1 MKLTVIGSRSDGNAY
16 VLQNADEAIL
26 LEAGL
31 PFKKTLEALDYQL
44 SKVVGC
50 LVSHEHQD
58 HANHV
63 AEYLDNGVRVLA
75 SKGTAKGILERWVP
89 QNSMRVP
96 EAVPYNADGSFAQFT
111 LGGFTIVPFD
121 TIHSTEEP
129 TGFYIHHADIGTM
142 MFATDTGYL
151 PRPFAGLNNLMIEAN
166 YDPESLMERY
176 IAGKI
181 SERRYNHTAQ
191 GHMSIET
198 TIEAL
203 QANDLSKVN
212 NIILL
217 HLSEEHASPERFKE
231 MVYQATGKT
240 VYVARPGLEI
250 EFNATP
256 F

>member
-16 VLQNADEAIL
+16 VLQNADEALL

-31 PFKKTLEALDYQL
+31 PFKKTLESLDYQIN
-44 SKVVGC
+44 KVVGC

-63 AEYLDNGVRVLA
+63 AEYLDNGIRVLA
-75 SKGTAKGILERWVP
+75 SRGTTKAMQERWIP
-89 QNSMRVP
+89 KRVMHTP
-96 EAVPYNADGSFAQFT
+96 EVVPYNEDGTFAQFS
-111 LGGFTIVPFD
+111 LGGFTVVPFD

-166 YDPESLMERY
+166 YAPEVLQGRY
-176 IAGKI
+176 LAGKI
-181 SERRYNHTAQ
+181 TERRYNHTLQ
-191 GHMSIET
+191 GHMSIDT

-203 QANDLSKVN
+203 RANDLSRVN

-217 HLSEEHASPERFKE
+217 HLSEDHADPERFRE
-231 MVYQATGKT
+231 LVYQATGKT
-240 VYVARPGLEI
+240 VYVAQPGMEI

>member
-16 VLQNADEAIL
+16 VLQNAGEALL

-31 PFKKTLEALDYQL
+31 PFKKTLEALDYRID
-44 SKVVGC
+44 KVVGC

-63 AEYLDNGVRVLA
+63 AEYLDNGIRVLA
-75 SKGTAKGILERWVP
+75 SQGTTKGMIERWI
-89 QNSMRVP
+89 P
-96 EAVPYNADGSFAQFT
+96 EKLMHAPEVLPYNEDGTFAQFA
-111 LGGFTIVPFD
+111 LGGFTVVPFD

-129 TGFYIHHADIGTM
+129 TGFYIHHAEIGTM
-142 MFATDTGYL
+142 MFATDTCYL

-166 YDPESLMERY
+166 YDSEILEERY
-176 IAGKI
+176 LAGKI
-181 SERRYNHTAQ
+181 TERRFNHTLQ
-191 GHMSIET
+191 GHMCIDT

-203 QANDLSKVN
+203 RANDLSRVN

-217 HLSEEHASPERFKE
+217 HLSEDNADPKRFQA
-231 MVYQATGKT
+231 MVQQATGKT
-240 VYVARPGLEI
+240 VYIAEQGLEI
-250 EFNATP
+250 ELNKTP

>member
-16 VLQNADEAIL
+16 VLQNADEALL

-31 PFKKTLEALDYQL
+31 PFKKTLEALDYQIN
-44 SKVVGC
+44 KVVGC

-63 AEYLDNGVRVLA
+63 AEYLDNGIRVLA
-75 SKGTAKGILERWVP
+75 SRGTTKAMQERWIP
-89 QNSMRVP
+89 KRVMHAP
-96 EAVPYNADGSFAQFT
+96 EAVPYNEDGTFAQFS
-111 LGGFTIVPFD
+111 LGGFTVVPFD

-166 YDPESLMERY
+166 YAPEVLQERY
-176 IAGKI
+176 LAGKI
-181 SERRYNHTAQ
+181 TERRYNHTLQ
-191 GHMSIET
+191 GHMSIDT

-203 QANDLSKVN
+203 RANDLSRVN

-217 HLSEEHASPERFKE
+217 HLSEDHADPERFRE
-231 MVYQATGKT
+231 LVYQATGKT
-240 VYVARPGLEI
+240 VYVAQPGMEI

>member
-1 MKLTVIGSRSDGNAY
+1 MKLTIIGSRSDGNAY
-16 VLQNADEAIL
+16 VLQNAGEALL

-31 PFKKTLEALDYQL
+31 PFNKTLEALDYRID
-44 SKVVGC
+44 KVVGC

-63 AEYLDNGVRVLA
+63 AEYLDNGIRVLA
-75 SKGTAKGILERWVP
+75 SQGTTKGMIERWIPKKV
-89 QNSMRVP
+89 MHAP
-96 EAVPYNADGSFAQFT
+96 EVLPYEDGTYAQFA
-111 LGGFTIVPFD
+111 LGGFTVVPFD

-166 YDPESLMERY
+166 YDSEILEERY
-176 IAGKI
+176 LAGKI
-181 SERRYNHTAQ
+181 TERRFNHTLQ
-191 GHMSIET
+191 GHMCIDT

-203 QANDLSKVN
+203 RANDLSRVN

-217 HLSEEHASPERFKE
+217 HLSAEHADPKRFQA
-231 MVYQATGKT
+231 MVRQATGKT
-240 VYVARPGLEI
+240 VYVAEPGLEI
-250 EFNATP
+250 EFNKTP

>member
-16 VLQNADEAIL
+16 VLQNADEALL

-31 PFKKTLEALDYQL
+31 PFKKTLEALDYQIN
-44 SKVVGC
+44 KVVGC

-63 AEYLDNGVRVLA
+63 AEYLDNGIRVLA
-75 SKGTAKGILERWVP
+75 SRGTTKAMQERWIP
-89 QNSMRVP
+89 KRVMHTP
-96 EAVPYNADGSFAQFT
+96 EVVPYNEDGTFAQFS
-111 LGGFTIVPFD
+111 LGGFTVVPFD

-166 YDPESLMERY
+166 YAPEVLQGRY
-176 IAGKI
+176 LAGKI
-181 SERRYNHTAQ
+181 TERRYNHTLQ
-191 GHMSIET
+191 GHMSIDT

-203 QANDLSKVN
+203 RANDLSRVN

-217 HLSEEHASPERFKE
+217 HLSEDHADPERFRE
-231 MVYQATGKT
+231 LVYQATGKT
-240 VYVARPGLEI
+240 VYVAQPGMEI

>member
-1 MKLTVIGSRSDGNAY
+1 MKLTIIGSRSDGNAY
-16 VLQNADEAIL
+16 VLQNADEALL

-44 SKVVGC
+44 SKVAGC

-63 AEYLDNGVRVLA
+63 AEYLDNGIRVLA
-75 SKGTAKGILERWVP
+75 SRGTAKGMMERWIP
-89 QNSMRVP
+89 KSAAHAP
-96 EAVPYNADGSFAQFT
+96 EVVPYNEDGSFAQFT
-111 LGGFTIVPFD
+111 LGGFTIVPFN

-166 YDPESLMERY
+166 YAPEALEERY
-176 IAGKI
+176 LAGKI

-191 GHMSIET
+191 GHMSIKT
-198 TIEAL
+198 TLEAL
-203 QANDLSKVN
+203 RANDLSKVN

-217 HLSEEHASPERFKE
+217 HLSEEHADPERFKE
-231 MVYQATGKT
+231 MVYQATGKA
-240 VYVARPGLEI
+240 VYVAQPGLEI

>member
-1 MKLTVIGSRSDGNAY
+1 MKLTIIGSRSDGNAY
-16 VLQNADEAIL
+16 VLQNAGEALL

-31 PFKKTLEALDYQL
+31 PFKKTLEALDYRID
-44 SKVVGC
+44 KVVGC

-63 AEYLDNGVRVLA
+63 AEYLDNGIRVLA
-75 SKGTAKGILERWVP
+75 SQGTTKGMIERWIPKKV
-89 QNSMRVP
+89 MHAP
-96 EAVPYNADGSFAQFT
+96 EVLPYNEDGTFAQFA
-111 LGGFTIVPFD
+111 LGGFTVVPFD

-166 YDPESLMERY
+166 YDSEILEERY
-176 IAGKI
+176 LAGKI
-181 SERRYNHTAQ
+181 TERRFNHTIQ
-191 GHMSIET
+191 GHMCIDT

-203 QANDLSKVN
+203 RANDLSRVN

-217 HLSEEHASPERFKE
+217 HLSAEHADPKRFQA
-231 MVYQATGKT
+231 MVRQATGKT
-240 VYVARPGLEI
+240 VYVAEPGLEI
-250 EFNATP
+250 EFNKTP

>member
-16 VLQNADEAIL
+16 VLQNATEALL

-44 SKVVGC
+44 NKVVGC

-75 SKGTAKGILERWVP
+75 SRGTTKGMAERWIPKKV
-89 QNSMRVP
+89 MRAP
-96 EAVPYNADGSFAQFT
+96 EVVPYNEDGSFAQFS
-111 LGGFTIVPFD
+111 LGGFTVVPFD

-151 PRPFAGLNNLMIEAN
+151 PRPFVGLNNLMIEAN
-166 YDPESLMERY
+166 YDADVLDSRRF
-176 IAGKI
+176 AGKI
-181 SERRYNHTAQ
+181 SERRYTHTLN
-191 GHMSIET
+191 GHMCIDT

-203 QANDLSKVN
+203 RANDLSRVN

-217 HLSEEHASPERFKE
+217 HLSEEHADPERFKE
-231 MVYQATGKT
+231 LVHQATGKT
-240 VYVARPGLEI
+240 VYVAQPGLEI

>member
-1 MKLTVIGSRSDGNAY
+1 MKLTVIGSRSYGNAY
-16 VLQNADEAIL
+16 VLQNAGEALL

-31 PFKKTLEALDYQL
+31 PFKKTLEALDYRID
-44 SKVVGC
+44 KVVGC

-58 HANHV
+58 HASHV
-63 AEYLDNGVRVLA
+63 SEYLDNGIRVLA
-75 SKGTAKGILERWVP
+75 SRGTTKGMAERWIPKKV
-89 QNSMRVP
+89 MHAP
-96 EAVPYNADGSFAQFT
+96 EVLPYNEDGTFAQFA
-111 LGGFTIVPFD
+111 LGGFTVVPFD

-166 YDPESLMERY
+166 YDSEILEERY
-176 IAGKI
+176 LAGKI
-181 SERRYNHTAQ
+181 TERRFNHTLQ
-191 GHMSIET
+191 GHMCIDT

-203 QANDLSKVN
+203 RANDLSRVN

-217 HLSEEHASPERFKE
+217 HLSAEHADPERFQA
-231 MVYQATGKT
+231 MVQQATGKT
-240 VYVARPGLEI
+240 VYVAEPGLEI
-250 EFNATP
+250 EFNKTP

>member
-16 VLQNADEAIL
+16 VLQNAGEALL

-31 PFKKTLEALDYQL
+31 PFNKTLEALDYQL

-50 LVSHEHQD
+50 LVSHDHLD

-63 AEYLDNGVRVLA
+63 AEYLNNGVRVLA
-75 SKGTAKGILERWVP
+75 SKGTTKGMTDRWL
-89 QNSMRVP
+89 SKKIMRTP
-96 EAVPYNADGSFAQFT
+96 EVVPYNEDGTFAQFS
-111 LGGFTIVPFD
+111 LGGFTVVPFN

-142 MFATDTGYL
+142 LFATDTGYL
-151 PRPFAGLNNLMIEAN
+151 PRPFAGLNNIMIEAN
-166 YDPESLMERY
+166 YDAATLQERY
-176 IAGKI
+176 LAGRI
-181 SERRYNHTAQ
+181 SERRYTHTLK
-191 GHMSIET
+191 GHMCVDT

-203 QANDLSKVN
+203 RANDLSRVN

-217 HLSEEHASPERFKE
+217 HLSEENADPERFKA
-231 MVYQATGKT
+231 MVQMTTGKN
-240 VYVARPGLEI
+240 VYVAHPGLEI

>member
-16 VLQNADEAIL
+16 VLQNAGEALL

-31 PFKKTLEALDYQL
+31 PFNKTLEALDYRID
-44 SKVVGC
+44 KVVGC

-63 AEYLDNGVRVLA
+63 AEYLDNGIRVLA
-75 SKGTAKGILERWVP
+75 SQGTTKGMIERWI
-89 QNSMRVP
+89 P
-96 EAVPYNADGSFAQFT
+96 EKVKHAPEVLPYNEDGTFAQFV
-111 LGGFTIVPFD
+111 LAGFTVVPFD

-129 TGFYIHHADIGTM
+129 TGFYIHHAEIGTM
-142 MFATDTGYL
+142 MFATDTCYL

-166 YDPESLMERY
+166 YDSEILEERY
-176 IAGKI
+176 LAGKI
-181 SERRYNHTAQ
+181 TERRFNHTLQ
-191 GHMSIET
+191 GHMCIDT

-203 QANDLSKVN
+203 RANDLSRVN

-217 HLSEEHASPERFKE
+217 HLSEDNADPKRFQT
-231 MVYQATGKT
+231 MVQQATGKT
-240 VYVARPGLEI
+240 VYVAEPGLEI
-250 EFNATP
+250 EFNKTP

>member
-16 VLQNADEAIL
+16 VLQNATEALL

-44 SKVVGC
+44 NKVVGC

-75 SKGTAKGILERWVP
+75 SRGTTKGMAERWIPKKV
-89 QNSMRVP
+89 MRAP
-96 EAVPYNADGSFAQFT
+96 EVVPYNEDGSFAQFS
-111 LGGFTIVPFD
+111 LGGFTVVPFD

-142 MFATDTGYL
+142 LFATDTGYL

-166 YDPESLMERY
+166 YDADVLDSRRL
-176 IAGKI
+176 AGKI
-181 SERRYNHTAQ
+181 SERRYTHTLN
-191 GHMSIET
+191 GHMCIDT

-203 QANDLSKVN
+203 RANDLSRVN

-217 HLSEEHASPERFKE
+217 HLSEEHADPERFKE
-231 MVYQATGKT
+231 LVHQATGKT
-240 VYVARPGLEI
+240 VYVAQPGLEI

>member
-16 VLQNADEAIL
+16 VLQNATEALL

-44 SKVVGC
+44 NKVVGC

-75 SKGTAKGILERWVP
+75 SRGTTKGMAERWIPKKV
-89 QNSMRVP
+89 MRAP
-96 EAVPYNADGSFAQFT
+96 EVVPYNEDGSFAQFS
-111 LGGFTIVPFD
+111 LGGFTVVPFD

-166 YDPESLMERY
+166 YDADVLDSRRL
-176 IAGKI
+176 AGKI
-181 SERRYNHTAQ
+181 SERRYTHTLN
-191 GHMSIET
+191 GHMCIDT

-203 QANDLSKVN
+203 RANDLSRVN

-217 HLSEEHASPERFKE
+217 HLSEEHADPERFKE
-231 MVYQATGKT
+231 LVHQATGKT
-240 VYVARPGLEI
+240 VYVAQPGLEI

>member
-1 MKLTVIGSRSDGNAY
+1 MKLTVIGSRSDSNAY
-16 VLQNADEAIL
+16 VLQNAGEALL

-44 SKVVGC
+44 HKVVGC

-63 AEYLDNGVRVLA
+63 AEYLDNGIRVLA
-75 SKGTAKGILERWVP
+75 SKGTTKGMIERWIP
-89 QNSMRVP
+89 KRVTRLP
-96 EAVPYNADGSFAQFT
+96 EVVPYNENGSFAQFS
-111 LGGFTIVPFD
+111 LGGFTVVPFD

-129 TGFYIHHADIGTM
+129 TGFYIHHRDIGTM

-166 YDPESLMERY
+166 YDADLLQSRRL
-176 IAGKI
+176 AGKI
-181 SERRYNHTAQ
+181 SERRYTHTLN
-191 GHMSIET
+191 GHMCIDT

-203 QANDLSKVN
+203 RANDLSRVN

-217 HLSEEHASPERFKE
+217 HLSEDHADPERFKE
-231 MVYQATGKT
+231 LVHQATGKT
-240 VYVARPGLEI
+240 VYVAQPGLNI
-250 EFNATP
+250 DFNATP